1 MLFTK
6 QWFKQIGAIIWA
18 RNLEFFRDKAAL
30 SWNVLFP
37 LLLIAGIYF
46 GFNNDTTYSFK
57 AGVVG
62 QASDLKQ
69 ELITLPIIDLNY
81 IKYVDIENEAK
92 GLQSLSRFG
101 LDILIDPVHKEYWFN
116 QESKEGYFLDKL
128 IQKSMAG
135 NLIYTRHHLN
145 NTPVRYADWVWIGIL
160 VINIMYGCLYGI
172 GYVLVRY
179 RKNGHLKRL
188 QVTPI
193 TITQFLLA
201 QVVSRVGIVFA
212 STSLVVLGCYF
223 LLKPVLASHIDYV
236 SLALVFL
243 FGVLSFISLALLLC
257 SRVTSEELSRGLIE
271 LVSWPMLICS
281 GALFSLEGTHPWL
294 LKFSSLLPSTHFIE
308 ASRQIALYGA
318 SFHDVWPNIEFLIG
332 SMIIFFFIGIMLFK
346 WQSNPTQS

>member
-135 NLIYTRHHLN
+135 EFDLYT
-145 NTPVRYADWVWIGIL
+145 P
-160 VINIMYGCLYGI
+160 
-172 GYVLVRY
+172 
-179 RKNGHLKRL
+179 
-188 QVTPI
+188 
-193 TITQFLLA
+193 
-201 QVVSRVGIVFA
+201 
-212 STSLVVLGCYF
+212 
-223 LLKPVLASHIDYV
+223 
-236 SLALVFL
+236 
-243 FGVLSFISLALLLC
+243 SF
-257 SRVTSEELSRGLIE
+257 
-271 LVSWPMLICS
+271 
-281 GALFSLEGTHPWL
+281 
-294 LKFSSLLPSTHFIE
+294 K
-308 ASRQIALYGA
+308 
-318 SFHDVWPNIEFLIG
+318 
-332 SMIIFFFIGIMLFK
+332 
-346 WQSNPTQS
+346 